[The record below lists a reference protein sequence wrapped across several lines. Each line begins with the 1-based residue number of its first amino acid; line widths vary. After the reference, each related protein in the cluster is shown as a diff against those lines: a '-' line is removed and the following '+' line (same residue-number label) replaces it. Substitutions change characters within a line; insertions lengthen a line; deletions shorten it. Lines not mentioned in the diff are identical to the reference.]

1 MLVLYNT
8 CHETGVIPVRIVPIQ
23 MEKTNALLVVWI
35 IRKIVI
41 YLKITP
47 ISIRFV

>member
-8 CHETGVIPVRIVPIQ
+8 CHETGVIPVRIVPIL
-23 MEKTNALLVVWI
+23 MEITNALLVKLI
-35 IRKIVI
+35 TRKIVD
-41 YLKITP
+41 YRKTTP